1 MNTAINKNFSPQT
14 KSFILSTVAVSITI
28 WNVSFNLGA
37 FGDIFFNDFFTV
49 WVIASVTLLC
59 CLLLPKR
66 QSPVGRLG
74 LLIMAF
80 PTVGFMF
87 SFLDNIT
94 VNPAIGTMDL
104 FISGIAY
111 VICLPYTIH
120 VIYSIHHQEI
130 VGLSKKLFI
139 KVALIAVII
148 GMIGYS
154 IGSHNYLFLTCSD
167 FKISGNDLPT
177 NCRQ

>member
-80 PTVGFMF
+80 PTVGFLF

-94 VNPAIGTMDL
+94 VNPRANASKFKGAECSVAALSTVGAI
-104 FISGIAY
+104 APQKN
-111 VICLPYTIH
+111 C
-120 VIYSIHHQEI
+120 
-130 VGLSKKLFI
+130 
-139 KVALIAVII
+139 
-148 GMIGYS
+148 
-154 IGSHNYLFLTCSD
+154 CSV
-167 FKISGNDLPT
+167 NLW
-177 NCRQ
+177 